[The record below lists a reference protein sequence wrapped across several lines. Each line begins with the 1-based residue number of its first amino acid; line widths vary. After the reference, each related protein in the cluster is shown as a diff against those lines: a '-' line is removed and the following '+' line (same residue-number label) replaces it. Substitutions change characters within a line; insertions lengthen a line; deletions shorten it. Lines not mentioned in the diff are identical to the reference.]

1 MGEKDSPFI
10 ILWGDIDSISLSLWL
25 TTANQTR
32 EPAITHISWP
42 CYGSGISKH
51 GSRPE
56 LHWKHGKNDTSAK
69 NIHSCPN
76 DQLASTRGAHTGKWT
91 FHVFDREPWAGAAL
105 HVFGP
110 TNGQWW
116 KAISMDKSGLQASG
130 HVTYQ
135 QQQRHILKEDM
146 TKPMRGILWGNVRD
160 GHWRYGCLWSLRNH
174 DRISPCSWEHKD
186 IKLMSWAA
194 ASSSV
199 SFSSST
205 STWHSFSM

>member
-1 MGEKDSPFI
+1 MAWYWLYKSVLMAHYSKPNSGTCDNSYKLASGHTMGLAFP
-10 ILWGDIDSISLSLWL
+10 
-25 TTANQTR
+25 R
-32 EPAITHISWP
+32 
-42 CYGSGISKH
+42 H

-116 KAISMDKSGLQASG
+116 KAISMDKSGLQTSG
-130 HVTYQ
+130 RVTYTQ
-135 QQQRHILKEDM
+135 QQQHMLKEDM
-146 TKPMRGILWGNVRD
+146 TKPIKGILRENVRD
-160 GHWRYGCLWSLRNH
+160 GH
-174 DRISPCSWEHKD
+174 
-186 IKLMSWAA
+186 
-194 ASSSV
+194 
-199 SFSSST
+199 
-205 STWHSFSM
+205 